1 MATKD
6 QKYFKELGARLAAAR
21 KARDMTQ
28 TALAGELGVAQQTL
42 AHYEVGRIH
51 IPVSTLIAMSQI
63 LRFSLDEMLLG
74 RTPGRSRPGPASRLE
89 LQMEAITR
97 LPKARQR
104 IIADVLDGLL
114 AQKSA

>member
-6 QKYFKELGARLAAAR
+6 QKYFKELGARLREAR

-28 TALAGELGVAQQTL
+28 VALAKELGVAQQTL
-42 AHYEVGRIH
+42 AHYEVGRVH
-51 IPVSTLIAMSQI
+51 IPLATLIAMSQI
-63 LRFSLDEMLLG
+63 LRFSLDEMLLL
-74 RTPGRSRPGPASRLE
+74 RASARSRPGPASRLE
-89 LQMEAITR
+89 LQMEAIIR